1 MYSERSLRMNNIL
14 DRRDFLKVMGL
25 GAASFAMTGCSGLAD
40 GPGAGASRKKPNIVF
55 IMADDVG
62 REVLG
67 CYGGTSYKTPNLDRL
82 AETGIRFTHCY
93 SSPVCAPSRVKIM
106 TGRYGFRNYK
116 RWGHIP
122 PEEITFGHVLKDAG
136 YATALAGK
144 WQMVLQ
150 KDPDH
155 VTKMGFEQNCV
166 FGWHEGPRYHDP
178 FIYQNG
184 RIRQGLEGKYGPDV
198 YCDFLIDFIKRNKD
212 RPFLAYYSMALA
224 HAISNDLKIPPPTG
238 PLGRYQSYKELAE
251 YMDVLVG
258 RIVSTL
264 DKLNL
269 RENTLILYTTDNGTP
284 REFITRV
291 VNGKYMEEPISSKL
305 GDKIVVGGKGKLTDA
320 GTRVPLIANWPAPL
334 ETRKEQALTGP
345 GTTPTGKVCDD
356 LIDFSDFMPT
366 FAELAQ
372 PLGGAALGGVGLAG
386 AKLPDVTIDGR
397 SFASQL
403 RGKKGN
409 PREWAYCQWQGK
421 AWVRMKKW
429 KLYRDGRLYE
439 MERDPLEKSPILPGS
454 DTADSSAVRKKLQM
468 VFDDLKRTE
477 G

>member
-1 MYSERSLRMNNIL
+1 MNNIL
-14 DRRDFLKVMGL
+14 ERRDFLKVVGL
-25 GAASFAMTGCSGLAD
+25 GAASFAVPSCTSLSDRLA
-40 GPGAGASRKKPNIVF
+40 GKTPARKPNIVF
-55 IMADDVG
+55 IMADDIG
-62 REVLG
+62 CEVLG
-67 CYGGTSYKTPNLDRL
+67 CYGGTSYKTPNLDKL

-116 RWGHIP
+116 SWGHIP
-122 PEEITFGHVLKDAG
+122 LEEITFGHVLKDAG

-150 KDPDH
+150 KNDPDH
-155 VTKMGFEQNCV
+155 ITKMGFDENCV
-166 FGWHEGPRYHDP
+166 FGWHEGPRYHEP

-184 RIRQGLEGKYGPDV
+184 RIRQGLEGKYGPDL

-238 PLGRYQSYKELAE
+238 PGGRYQSYKELAE

-264 DKLNL
+264 DRLNV

-305 GDKIVVGGKGKLTDA
+305 GDKTVVGGKGKLTDA
-320 GTRVPLIANWPAPL
+320 GTHVPLISNW
-334 ETRKEQALTGP
+334 P
-345 GTTPTGKVCDD
+345 GTTPAGKVCDD
-356 LIDFSDFMPT
+356 LIDFSDFLPT
-366 FAELAQ
+366 FAELA
-372 PLGGAALGGVGLAG
+372 GG
-386 AKLPDVTIDGR
+386 KLPDGVTIDGR
-397 SFASQL
+397 SFGPQL
-403 RGKKGN
+403 RGKKEN
-409 PREWAYCQWQGK
+409 PRKWAYCQWQGK
-421 AWVRMKKW
+421 AWVRTKKW
-429 KLYRDGRLYE
+429 KLYRDGRLYDMQE
-439 MERDPLEKSPILPGS
+439 DPLEKSPTLPDN
-454 DTADSSAVRKKLQM
+454 DTAQTSSMRKELRA
-468 VFDDLKRTE
+468 VFDNLKTQNTSE
-477 G
+477 GN

>member
-1 MYSERSLRMNNIL
+1 MKNL

-25 GAASFAMTGCSGLAD
+25 GAASFAVPGCKS
-40 GPGAGASRKKPNIVF
+40 SSKQMRKRPNIVF
-55 IMADDVG
+55 IMADDIG
-62 REVLG
+62 QPVLG

-82 AETGIRFTHCY
+82 AATGIRFNHCY

-116 RWGHIP
+116 KWGHIP
-122 PEEITFGHVLKDAG
+122 PEEITFGHILKDAG

-150 KDPDH
+150 KKDPDH

-212 RPFLAYYSMALA
+212 RAFLAYYSMALA

-238 PLGRYQSYKELAE
+238 PGGQYQSYKELAE

-264 DKLNL
+264 DKLDL

-291 VNGKYMEEPISSKL
+291 VNGKYKEKPISSKL
-305 GDKIVVGGKGKLTDA
+305 GDKTVVGGKGKLTDA
-320 GTRVPLIANWPAPL
+320 GTRVPLIANWPGTAP
-334 ETRKEQALTGP
+334 A
-345 GTTPTGKVCDD
+345 GKVCDD
-356 LIDFSDFMPT
+356 LVDFSDFMPT
-366 FAELAQ
+366 FAELA
-372 PLGGAALGGVGLAG
+372 GTKV
-386 AKLPDVTIDGR
+386 PDVTIDGR
-397 SFASQL
+397 SFAPQL

-409 PREWAYCQWQGK
+409 PRDWAYCQWQGK
-421 AWVRMKKW
+421 AWVRTKKW
-429 KLYRDGRLYE
+429 KLYRDGRLYDAAK
-439 MERDPLEKSPILPGS
+439 DPLEKSPILPGN
-454 DTADSSAVRKKLQM
+454 DTAGSSAVRKKLQM
-468 VFDDLKRTE
+468 VLDDLKRDE
-477 G
+477 S

>member
-1 MYSERSLRMNNIL
+1 
-14 DRRDFLKVMGL
+14 
-25 GAASFAMTGCSGLAD
+25 
-40 GPGAGASRKKPNIVF
+40 
-55 IMADDVG
+55 
-62 REVLG
+62 
-67 CYGGTSYKTPNLDRL
+67 
-82 AETGIRFTHCY
+82 
-93 SSPVCAPSRVKIM
+93 M

-116 RWGHIP
+116 KWGHIP
-122 PEEITFGHVLKDAG
+122 PEEITFGHILKDAG

-150 KDPDH
+150 KKDPDH

-212 RPFLAYYSMALA
+212 RAFLAYYSMALA

-238 PLGRYQSYKELAE
+238 PGGQYQSYKELAE

-264 DKLNL
+264 DKLDL

-291 VNGKYMEEPISSKL
+291 VNGKYKEKPISSKL
-305 GDKIVVGGKGKLTDA
+305 GDKTVVGGKGKLTDA
-320 GTRVPLIANWPAPL
+320 GTRVPLIANWPGTAP
-334 ETRKEQALTGP
+334 A
-345 GTTPTGKVCDD
+345 GKVCDD
-356 LIDFSDFMPT
+356 LVDFSDFMPT
-366 FAELAQ
+366 FAELA
-372 PLGGAALGGVGLAG
+372 GTKV
-386 AKLPDVTIDGR
+386 PDVTIDGR
-397 SFASQL
+397 SFAPQL

-409 PREWAYCQWQGK
+409 PRDWAYCQWQGK
-421 AWVRMKKW
+421 AWVRTKKW
-429 KLYRDGRLYE
+429 KLYRDGRLYDAAK
-439 MERDPLEKSPILPGS
+439 DPLEKSPILPGN
-454 DTADSSAVRKKLQM
+454 DTAGSSAVRKKLQM
-468 VFDDLKRTE
+468 VLDDLKRDE
-477 G
+477 S